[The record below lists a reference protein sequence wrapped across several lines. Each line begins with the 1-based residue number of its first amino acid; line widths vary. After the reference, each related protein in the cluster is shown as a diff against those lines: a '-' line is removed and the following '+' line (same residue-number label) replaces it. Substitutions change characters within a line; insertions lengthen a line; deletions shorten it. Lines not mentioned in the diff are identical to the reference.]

1 MSEIVELNW
10 SSAEVTDGKLT
21 LEFSHK
27 PPKKWRDA
35 FARTVALLNHGDWN
49 TALSARNGSV
59 EVEPVHVGDEER
71 VRQLLEGAA
80 LEANTKLV
88 GEDEVFAD
96 PHSDD
101 EDDDAP
107 ERSWIR
113 RARPVSARLW
123 ESAPHRSSRSRPH
136 V

>member
-1 MSEIVELNW
+1 MSGIVELDW
-10 SSAEVTDGKLT
+10 SSAEVIDGKLT
-21 LEFSHK
+21 LEFSQK

-35 FARTVALLNHGDWN
+35 FARTVALLNHGNWN
-49 TALSARNGSV
+49 TALSARKGSV
-59 EVEPVHVGDEER
+59 EVDPVHVGDEER

-96 PHSDD
+96 PRPDD
-101 EDDDAP
+101 EDGDAP
-107 ERSWIR
+107 ELSSDSESTARF
-113 RARPVSARLW
+113 RAFAGVGM
-123 ESAPHRSSRSRPH
+123 SS

>member
-1 MSEIVELNW
+1 MPEIVELDW

-21 LEFSHK
+21 LGFSQK

-35 FARTVALLNHGDWN
+35 FARTVALLNHGNWK
-49 TALSARNGSV
+49 TALSARKGSV
-59 EVEPVHVGDEER
+59 EVDPVHVGDEER

-80 LEANTKLV
+80 LEANTTLV
-88 GEDEVFAD
+88 GEDELFAD

-107 ERSWIR
+107 ERSSDSESTAR
-113 RARPVSARLW
+113 FRAFAGVGIASL
-123 ESAPHRSSRSRPH
+123 
-136 V
+136 